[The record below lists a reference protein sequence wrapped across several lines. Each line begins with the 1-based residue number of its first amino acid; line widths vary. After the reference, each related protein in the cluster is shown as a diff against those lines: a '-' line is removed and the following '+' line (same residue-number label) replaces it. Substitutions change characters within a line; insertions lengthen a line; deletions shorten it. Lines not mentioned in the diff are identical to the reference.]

1 VIADNPFFSIRNSCI
16 LPRTIN
22 TEYMTEIKTVRL
34 HPNTHM
40 RLQLCG
46 RFGESYDTLINRLI
60 DEHEQVSETKN
71 KYRSQQATTNETGTQ
86 PIEVQ

>member
-1 VIADNPFFSIRNSCI
+1 
-16 LPRTIN
+16 
-22 TEYMTEIKTVRL
+22 MTEIKTVRL

-40 RLQLCG
+40 RLQSCG

-71 KYRSQQATTNETGTQ
+71 EYRPQATTNETGTQ